1 MKRFFTLCLCLTAL
15 FFLSGSLYA
24 ASETA
29 MPEMKNK
36 TANAVKTVQK
46 VAQKININKA
56 DAKTLQTL
64 PGIGEKTAQKI
75 IEQRKKKPFMNKE
88 ELLKVKGIG
97 EKTLEKI
104 AELITF
110 Q

>member
-15 FFLSGSLYA
+15 FFLSTSLYA
-24 ASETA
+24 APKTA
-29 MPEMKNK
+29 MPELK
-36 TANAVKTVQK
+36 TKASDAIKSVQK

-75 IEQRKKKPFMNKE
+75 IEQREKKPFATLKD
-88 ELLKVKGIG
+88 LLQVKGIG
-97 EKTLEKI
+97 KKTLEKI
-104 AELITF
+104 KDCITF
-110 Q
+110 K

>member
-1 MKRFFTLCLCLTAL
+1 MKRFFTLCLCLTTL
-15 FFLSGSLYA
+15 FFLSGSLCA
-24 ASETA
+24 APKAA
-29 MPEMKNK
+29 MPELK
-36 TANAVKTVQK
+36 TKATDAVKSVQK

-56 DAKTLQTL
+56 DAKTLQAL

-104 AELITF
+104 KDLITF
-110 Q
+110 K